1 MVVVADVVAAAVVSD
16 AVPPAGLICADDAA
30 CGAMA
35 GELAAMAAAAIA
47 SGAVLLS
54 DAVTPVVAVL
64 EAEGTFVGAGMTGTT
79 TAIAFGTTA
88 VPACCAARVGSVG
101 ELSSEDDLSVDFA
114 VPSFEPLAV
123 VLDCWA
129 ALAPEA

>member
-1 MVVVADVVAAAVVSD
+1 VVSD
-16 AVPPAGLICADDAA
+16 AVPPVGLICADDAA
-30 CGAMA
+30 GGAMA

-47 SGAVLLS
+47 SGAVLLP

-64 EAEGTFVGAGMTGTT
+64 AGAVEGTFVGARMTGIT

-88 VPACCAARVGSVG
+88 VPACCAARVGSVV

-114 VPSFEPLAV
+114 VPSFGPLAV
-123 VLDCWA
+123 ALDCWA
-129 ALAPEA
+129 ALALEA

>member
-1 MVVVADVVAAAVVSD
+1 
-16 AVPPAGLICADDAA
+16 
-30 CGAMA
+30 MA

-47 SGAVLLS
+47 SGAVLLP

-64 EAEGTFVGAGMTGTT
+64 AGAVEGTFVGARMTGIT